1 MLPLFVKSLSTLF
14 ISENKH
20 VLKSVKYIQRLCFKR
35 QILEAGM
42 ITQQLRALTVT
53 ALTEDPGFDSQRP
66 HGG

>member
-1 MLPLFVKSLSTLF
+1 MLPTLFVKSLSTLF
-14 ISENKH
+14 ISESKP

-42 ITQQLRALTVT
+42 MAQQLRAVT